1 MWRQMTREQRKQNN
15 LINAIEEC
23 DTEMTNVVDT
33 VYKLIDKEATKRD
46 VNYQMNR
53 FKERLKRLDIQLK
66 NF

>member
-1 MWRQMTREQRKQNN
+1 MTREQRKQNN

-23 DTEMTNVVDT
+23 DTEMANVVDV

>member
-1 MWRQMTREQRKQNN
+1 MTREQRKQNN

-33 VYKLIDKEATKRD
+33 LYKLIDKEATKRD

>member
-1 MWRQMTREQRKQNN
+1 MTREQRKQNN

-23 DTEMTNVVDT
+23 DTEMANLVDT

>member
-1 MWRQMTREQRKQNN
+1 MTREQRKQNN

-23 DTEMTNVVDT
+23 DTEMTNVVDV

>member
-1 MWRQMTREQRKQNN
+1 MTREQRKQNN